1 MAVSDT
7 KNIFVIN
14 RQRLLKLISDEIKL
28 LARYVLE
35 NEKIS
40 NDVGINIMFVRNNV
54 IRKYNKDFLNK
65 DYPTDV
71 ISFEGNINDG
81 SAGDIIISV
90 EKAAEYATQNN
101 IDVNE
106 ELARYI
112 IHGILHCL
120 GYEDIID
127 KERRVMFKRQEE
139 LLKKYSIIN
148 NLSRGH
154 RRSRKKY
161 SIIN

>member
-1 MAVSDT
+1 MTASDT

-14 RQRLLKLISDEIKL
+14 RQRLLKLNSNEIKS

-40 NDVGINIMFVRNNV
+40 NDVGINLMFVRNNV

-65 DYPTDV
+65 DHPTDV
-71 ISFEGNINDG
+71 ISFEGNISDG
-81 SAGDIIISV
+81 SAGDIIISA
-90 EKAAEYATQNN
+90 EKAVEYAAQNN
-101 IDVNE
+101 IDVDE

-139 LLKKYSIIN
+139 LLREWIIRN
-148 NLSRGH
+148 PRTVIRNQ
-154 RRSRKKY
+154 
-161 SIIN
+161 

>member
-1 MAVSDT
+1 MTAYDT

-14 RQRLLKLISDEIKL
+14 RQRLLKLNSDKIKL

-40 NDVGINIMFVRNNV
+40 NDVGINLMFVRNNI
-54 IRKYNKDFLNK
+54 IRKYNKKFLNK
-65 DYPTDV
+65 DNPTDV

-90 EKAAEYATQNN
+90 EKAAEYAARNN
-101 IDVNE
+101 INVNE
-106 ELARYI
+106 EIARYV

-120 GYEDIID
+120 GYEDTTD
-127 KERRVMFKRQEE
+127 NKSRKMFKRQEK
-139 LLKKYSIIN
+139 LLDEWNGRPIIQ
-148 NLSRGH
+148 
-154 RRSRKKY
+154 
-161 SIIN
+161 

>member
-1 MAVSDT
+1 MTAYDT

-14 RQRLLKLISDEIKL
+14 RQRLLKLNSDKIKL

-40 NDVGINIMFVRNNV
+40 NDVGINLMFVRNNI
-54 IRKYNKDFLNK
+54 IRKYNKSFLNK
-65 DYPTDV
+65 DNPTDV

-90 EKAAEYATQNN
+90 EKAAEYAAQNN
-101 IDVNE
+101 INVNE
-106 ELARYI
+106 EIARYV

-127 KERRVMFKRQEE
+127 KERRAMFKRQEE
-139 LLKKYSIIN
+139 LLRKWII
-148 NLSRGH
+148 RGP
-154 RRSRKKY
+154 
-161 SIIN
+161 N

>member
-1 MAVSDT
+1 MTKSDT

-14 RQRLLKLISDEIKL
+14 RQRLLKLNSDKIKS
-28 LARYVLE
+28 LARYILE
-35 NEKIS
+35 NEKID
-40 NDVGINIMFVRNNV
+40 NDVGINLMFVRNNI
-54 IRKYNKDFLNK
+54 IRKYNKDFLNN
-65 DYPTDV
+65 DNPTDV
-71 ISFEGNINDG
+71 ISFEGNLNDG

-90 EKAAEYATQNN
+90 EKAVEYAAQNN
-101 IDVNE
+101 INVYE

-127 KERRVMFKRQEE
+127 RERRAMFKRQEE

-148 NLSRGH
+148 
-154 RRSRKKY
+154 KE
-161 SIIN
+161 

>member
-1 MAVSDT
+1 MTASET

-14 RQRLLKLISDEIKL
+14 RQRLLKLNSNEIKL

-40 NDVGINIMFVRNNV
+40 NDVGINLMFVRNNV

-65 DYPTDV
+65 DNPTDV
-71 ISFEGNINDG
+71 ISFEGNISDG
-81 SAGDIIISV
+81 SVGDIIISV
-90 EKAAEYATQNN
+90 EKAAEYAAQNN
-101 IDVNE
+101 IDVDE

-127 KERRVMFKRQEE
+127 KERRAMFKRQEE
-139 LLKKYSIIN
+139 LLRKY
-148 NLSRGH
+148 LTT
-154 RRSRKKY
+154 
-161 SIIN
+161 

>member
-1 MAVSDT
+1 MTASDT

-14 RQRLLKLISDEIKL
+14 RQRLLKLNSDKIKL
-28 LARYVLE
+28 LARYVLKNE
-35 NEKIS
+35 NIG
-40 NDVGINIMFVRNNV
+40 NDVGINLMFVRNNV

-65 DYPTDV
+65 DNPTDV

-90 EKAAEYATQNN
+90 EKAVEYAAQNN

-106 ELARYI
+106 ELARYV
-112 IHGILHCL
+112 IHGVLHCL

-127 KERRVMFKRQEE
+127 RERRAMFKRQEE

-148 NLSRGH
+148 
-154 RRSRKKY
+154 KE
-161 SIIN
+161 

>member
-1 MAVSDT
+1 MSDT

-14 RQRLLKLISDEIKL
+14 RQRLLKLDSDKIKS

-40 NDVGINIMFVRNNV
+40 NDVGINLMFVRNNL
-54 IRKYNKDFLNK
+54 IRKYNKEFLNK
-65 DYPTDV
+65 DNPTDV
-71 ISFEGNINDG
+71 ISFEGNPNDG

-90 EKAAEYATQNN
+90 EKAVEYAAQNN
-101 IDVNE
+101 IDVDE
-106 ELARYI
+106 EISRYI

-127 KERRVMFKRQEE
+127 KDRRAMFKRQEE
-139 LLKKYSIIN
+139 LLRQY
-148 NLSRGH
+148 LTT
-154 RRSRKKY
+154 
-161 SIIN
+161 

>member
-1 MAVSDT
+1 MTAYDT

-14 RQRLLKLISDEIKL
+14 RQRLLKLNSDKIKL

-40 NDVGINIMFVRNNV
+40 NDVGINLMFVRNNI
-54 IRKYNKDFLNK
+54 IRKYNKSFLNK
-65 DYPTDV
+65 DNPTDV

-90 EKAAEYATQNN
+90 EKAAEYAAQNN
-101 IDVNE
+101 INVNE
-106 ELARYI
+106 EIARYV

-127 KERRVMFKRQEE
+127 KERRAMFKRQEE
-139 LLKKYSIIN
+139 LLRKWIIRN
-148 NLSRGH
+148 PWSELN
-154 RRSRKKY
+154 
-161 SIIN
+161 IQ

>member
-1 MAVSDT
+1 MTASDT

-14 RQRLLKLISDEIKL
+14 RQRLLKLNSDKIKL
-28 LARYVLE
+28 LARYVLKNE
-35 NEKIS
+35 NIG
-40 NDVGINIMFVRNNV
+40 NDVGINLMFVRNNV

-65 DYPTDV
+65 DNPTDV

-90 EKAAEYATQNN
+90 EKAVEYAAQNN

-106 ELARYI
+106 ELARYV
-112 IHGILHCL
+112 IHGVLHCL

-127 KERRVMFKRQEE
+127 KERRAMFKRQEE
-139 LLKKYSIIN
+139 LLEKWYSVIGNPIIQ
-148 NLSRGH
+148 
-154 RRSRKKY
+154 
-161 SIIN
+161 